1 MAKKNNS
8 LRNSFLLLLTAI
20 IWGTSFVAQSA
31 GMEYV
36 GPFTFN
42 GIRSIIG
49 ALVLA
54 PSAWFMDK
62 KEGVLT
68 PWKDKTLVLGGLIC
82 GVVLFLATSSQQ
94 IGIIT
99 TSSGKAGFLTALYM
113 VLVPIFSIALR
124 KRPGKQIWF
133 RVVLAL
139 VGMYFLCIDGEFSI
153 QAGDLWLL
161 ACAALFALQ
170 ILAVDKF
177 APNVDVIKLSCY
189 QFAVTGVL
197 SIIPL
202 IQEHPVMDNIIEC
215 WLPIAYAGVLSS
227 GLAYTLQ
234 MEAQKKVQPTVASLI
249 MCLESVFSA
258 IFGFIILGERLSAR
272 EVIGCI
278 VMLAAVVL
286 TQIPIKRKSVVT
298 ETVVSAKAA

>member
-1 MAKKNNS
+1 MKYTFM
-8 LRNSFLLLLTAI
+8 LVFTAL
-20 IWGTSFVAQSA
+20 IWGMAFVAQSA
-31 GMEYV
+31 GMEHV

-133 RVVLAL
+133 CVLLAL

-202 IQEHPVMDNIIEC
+202 IQERPVMDNIMEC

-272 EVIGCI
+272 EIVGCI

-298 ETVVSAKAA
+298 ETMVSAKAA

>member
-1 MAKKNNS
+1 MKYTFM
-8 LRNSFLLLLTAI
+8 LVFTAL
-20 IWGTSFVAQSA
+20 IWGMAFVAQSA
-31 GMEYV
+31 GMEHV

-133 RVVLAL
+133 CVLLAL

-202 IQEHPVMDNIIEC
+202 IQERPVMGDIMEC

-272 EVIGCI
+272 EIVGCI

-286 TQIPIKRKSVVT
+286 TQIPLKRKSVVT
-298 ETVVSAKAA
+298 ETLVSAKAA

>member
-1 MAKKNNS
+1 MKCNMKYTFM
-8 LRNSFLLLLTAI
+8 LVLTAL
-20 IWGTSFVAQSA
+20 IWGMAFVAQSA
-31 GMEYV
+31 GMEHV

-133 RVVLAL
+133 CVLLAL
-139 VGMYFLCIDGEFSI
+139 VGMYFLCIDGKFSI

-202 IQEHPVMDNIIEC
+202 IQEHPVMDNIMEC

-272 EVIGCI
+272 EIVGCI

-286 TQIPIKRKSVVT
+286 TQIPIKRKSVVA

>member
-1 MAKKNNS
+1 MKSTKALGNT
-8 LRNSFLLLLTAI
+8 LLFLTAM
-20 IWGTSFVAQSA
+20 IWGMAFVAQSA
-31 GMEYV
+31 GMEHV

-99 TSSGKAGFLTALYM
+99 TSSCKAGFLTALYM

-133 RVVLAL
+133 CVVLAL

-202 IQEHPVMDNIIEC
+202 IQEHPVMDNIMEC

-272 EVIGCI
+272 EIVGCI